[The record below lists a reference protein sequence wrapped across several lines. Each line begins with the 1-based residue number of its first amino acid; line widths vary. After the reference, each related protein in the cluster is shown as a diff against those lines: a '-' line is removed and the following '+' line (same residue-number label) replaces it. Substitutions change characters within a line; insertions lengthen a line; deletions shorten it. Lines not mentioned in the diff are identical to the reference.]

1 MCFREKS
8 AVYISVFRDIIRK
21 TWKKGMYM
29 VFKRKVYDKLLEWKK
44 LSAGASAV
52 LLEGARR
59 IGKSTIVEEFA
70 KNEYDDYM
78 VLDFARENK
87 DVRNNFIENMD
98 DLDSFFRNLFL
109 LKGKSLNGKNCVI
122 IFDEAQMLPND
133 YLKPCIAMIEE
144 LLNNYKTSVVLCTAT
159 QPALKSFFQSEVL
172 ATELCPRMDEQ
183 FHFFKENIV

>member
-8 AVYISVFRDIIRK
+8 AVYISVFRDII
-21 TWKKGMYM
+21 KKSTEKRGMYM

-78 VLDFARENK
+78 ILDFARENK
-87 DVRNNFIENMD
+87 EDR
-98 DLDSFFRNLFL
+98 
-109 LKGKSLNGKNCVI
+109 K
-122 IFDEAQMLPND
+122 
-133 YLKPCIAMIEE
+133 
-144 LLNNYKTSVVLCTAT
+144 SVV
-159 QPALKSFFQSEVL
+159 
-172 ATELCPRMDEQ
+172 
-183 FHFFKENIV
+183 